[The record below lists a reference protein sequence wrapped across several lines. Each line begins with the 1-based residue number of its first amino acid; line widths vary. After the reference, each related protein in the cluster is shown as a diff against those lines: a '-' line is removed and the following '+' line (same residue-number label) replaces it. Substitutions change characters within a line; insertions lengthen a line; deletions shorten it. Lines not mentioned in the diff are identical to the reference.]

1 LAISPDLTANT
12 VFADE
17 LPRLVPPMVHL
28 PAALPMR
35 IELVLGIHQ
44 LDVGKKEQERSSL
57 LQHVDIGLGAIL
69 DRFD

>member
-1 LAISPDLTANT
+1 
-12 VFADE
+12 
-17 LPRLVPPMVHL
+17 MVHL

-44 LDVGKKEQERSSL
+44 LDVGKKEQERSGL

-69 DRFD
+69 DRFDQNIPDVLSKQKVRC